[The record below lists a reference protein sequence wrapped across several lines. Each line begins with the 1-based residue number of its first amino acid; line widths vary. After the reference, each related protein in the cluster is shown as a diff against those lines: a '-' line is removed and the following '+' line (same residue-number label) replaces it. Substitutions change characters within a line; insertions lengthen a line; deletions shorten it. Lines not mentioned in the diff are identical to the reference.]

1 MIVELLSLFVF
12 WGAIA
17 LLFYSYLGFPLLL
30 FVRSLFLRRQV
41 RRGSDLPSISVIIAA
56 HNEATTIVQRLRN
69 IFSLDY
75 PRRKLEVI
83 VISDGSDDETEQLV
97 AKFHSPDRPVKLL
110 ALPRRGKNYA
120 LNAGVASAAGDIL
133 LFTDADTI
141 MAVDALKLLVA
152 PFDDPE
158 VGGVGGDYCYPKNG
172 VELEGERSYWNYDRL
187 IKLLESSAGSMTS
200 ATGQIYALRRNLF
213 NPIPE
218 GVTDDFYESVQAPFH
233 HKRLI
238 FEPRAI
244 AFGPIAPSAI
254 IEFHRKVRNITNG
267 LNGVVKMRR
276 LLNPFEYGF
285 YAIQLFSHKVLR
297 RIMVF
302 PLLAML
308 VSTAAL
314 WQHGLFY
321 RAMFVLQL
329 AFYVCGWISFAFRN
343 RLPGFLKHLQL
354 PFFFQMV
361 NAAALVSVY
370 QLFRKRQT
378 DRWSP
383 QRASR
388 LRPAGQADAT
398 SDQ

>member
-1 MIVELLSLFVF
+1 MSFEAFGLLVF
-12 WGAIA
+12 WAAAA
-17 LLFYSYLGFPLLL
+17 LLFYSYLGFPVLL
-30 FVRSLFLRRQV
+30 SLRALIFRRPI
-41 RRGSDLPSISVIIAA
+41 RRGSDLPSVSVIIAA
-56 HNEATTIVQRLRN
+56 HNEATTIVDRLRN

-75 PRRKLEVI
+75 PREKLEVI

-97 AKFHSPDRPVKLL
+97 TRFQSPERPVKLL

-120 LNAGVASAAGDIL
+120 LNAGVASAGGDIL
-133 LFTDADTI
+133 LFTDADTT
-141 MAVDALKLLVA
+141 MARDAMTLLVA
-152 PFDDPE
+152 PFGDPE

-187 IKLLESSAGSMTS
+187 VKLLESRSGSMTS

-213 NPIPE
+213 APIPE

-238 FEPRAI
+238 FEPKAL
-244 AFGPIAPSAI
+244 AFGPIAPSAF
-254 IEFHRKVRNITNG
+254 IEFHRKIRNITNG
-267 LNGVVKMRR
+267 LNGVLKMKR

-297 RIMVF
+297 RVMVF
-302 PLLAML
+302 PLLAL
-308 VSTAAL
+308 LLSSAAL
-314 WQHGLFY
+314 WHHSLLY
-321 RAMFVLQL
+321 RAAFALQL
-329 AFYVCGWISFAFRN
+329 AFYSCGWIAFALRK

-370 QLFRKRQT
+370 KLFRKRQT

-383 QRASR
+383 QRSSR
-388 LRPAGQADAT
+388 LQVAGHKEAT
-398 SDQ
+398 SD